1 MLNKKILIAALAL
14 SLCATA
20 FASCGRNV
28 DVDSGSSDTGS
39 VTESTPKETES
50 KEKETT
56 SMGTEGTGTNGTTG
70 STGTTET
77 SGIIGTETGE
87 STGMGSGS
95 DSTIIPDGGDI
106 VGRIG
111 NDVQNGMGNVKRGVQ
126 DFFDG
131 ESGMPHG
138 NRAHRGRVP
147 FGK

>member
-14 SLCATA
+14 ALCTTA
-20 FASCGRNV
+20 FASCGKNV
-28 DVDSGSSDTGS
+28 GVDSESGDTGS
-39 VTESTPKETES
+39 VTESASKETET
-50 KEKETT
+50 KEKETA
-56 SMGTEGTGTNGTTG
+56 SMAPGSTG

-77 SGIIGTETGE
+77 IEVTGTEDSET
-87 STGMGSGS
+87 TGMDSGS

-131 ESGMPHG
+131 ENGTSHG
-138 NRAHRGRVP
+138 HRTHRGRVP